1 LEHLGYRLIALEV
14 DDMQQTVDYLQQ
26 KGIDIVWGP
35 RVRDAYARAEIRDP
49 NGYPIE
55 LRQWFR

>member
-1 LEHLGYRLIALEV
+1 MLLVEN
-14 DDMQQTVDYLQQ
+14 MQQAADYLKQ

-35 RVRDAYARAEIRDP
+35 RVRETYARAEIRDP
-49 NGYPIE
+49 NGYHIE